1 MSGELGYMDSS
12 AITKLV
18 VDEAESAALRAFLA
32 SGPVVA
38 TSALAL
44 VEVVRAVRA
53 QGPAAVALARAVLST
68 IEIVELTDSIA
79 SDAATPDPPLLRSLD
94 AIHLATARALG
105 DQLGPVITYDRRMQE
120 AIIAL
125 GLTLA
130 APA

>member
-79 SDAATPDPPLLRSLD
+79 SDAATLDPPLLRSLD